1 MNRHARL
8 ITLLELITSQG
19 HADVDDTAK
28 RLGVSSV
35 TIRRDLNCLHERGLV
50 WRTHGGA
57 VDRTAD
63 RSGAL
68 QDAGSGQSSR
78 KRRIARVAA
87 DMVAAGATVGLNG
100 GTTTL
105 EVARAIASRASRM
118 PEDCRRV
125 TIVTNAIA
133 VAGES
138 TVCGEVKLVVTGGMA
153 LPDSTELTGSV
164 TGDTLRQVDLDLA
177 ILGVDAFGIDIGAR
191 TRCAAE
197 SSIGRLMT
205 TRARRVVIVA
215 DSPKLVAEAAALIC
229 PASAVHDLITDR
241 DAPAD
246 LLRRFVDIGVA
257 VYVV

>member
-28 RLGVSSV
+28 RLGVSTI

-57 VDRTAD
+57 VDR
-63 RSGAL
+63 SGAL
-68 QDAGSGQSSR
+68 QDVGSGQSSS
-78 KRRIARVAA
+78 KQRIAQAAA

-118 PEDCRRV
+118 PEDRRRV

-133 VAGES
+133 VAGEP
-138 TVCGEVKLVVTGGMA
+138 TVCGGVKLVVTGGMA
-153 LPDSTELTGSV
+153 LPDSMELTGSV
-164 TGDTLRQVDLDLA
+164 TGDTLRHVDLDLA
-177 ILGVDAFGIDIGAR
+177 ILGVDAFGVEIGAR

-215 DSPKLVAEAAALIC
+215 ASPKLVAEAEALIC

-241 DAPAD
+241 AAPAD

>member
-57 VDRTAD
+57 VDR
-63 RSGAL
+63 SGAL
-68 QDAGSGQSSR
+68 RDAGSGQSSS
-78 KRRIARVAA
+78 KQRIAQAAA

-118 PEDCRRV
+118 PEDRRRV

-133 VAGES
+133 VAAEP
-138 TVCGEVKLVVTGGMA
+138 TVCGGVKLVVTGGMA
-153 LPDSTELTGSV
+153 LPDSMELTGSV

-177 ILGVDAFGIDIGAR
+177 ILGVDAFGVDIGAR

-215 DSPKLVAEAAALIC
+215 ESPKLVAEAASLIC

-241 DAPAD
+241 GAPAD

>member
-35 TIRRDLNCLHERGLV
+35 TIRRDLNRLHERGLV

-57 VDRTAD
+57 VDR
-63 RSGAL
+63 SGAL
-68 QDAGSGQSSR
+68 QAAGSGQSSS
-78 KRRIARVAA
+78 KQRIAQAAA

-118 PEDCRRV
+118 PEDRRRV

-133 VAGES
+133 VAGDP
-138 TVCGEVKLVVTGGMA
+138 TVCGGVKLVVTGGMA
-153 LPDSTELTGSV
+153 LPDSMELTGSV
-164 TGDTLRQVDLDLA
+164 TGDTLRHVDLDLA
-177 ILGVDAFGIDIGAR
+177 ILGVDAFGVDIGAR

-215 DSPKLVAEAAALIC
+215 DSPKLVAEAEALIC

-241 DAPAD
+241 GAPAN

-257 VYVV
+257 VCVV